1 MIVMTLDCTQNCDYR
16 HVVVVFNATK
26 QGQDFQNDAL
36 SNRHLMLHPVLA
48 DSGDPIVRNAAY
60 TSNGTLS
67 VPALTTAV
75 FVSGR

>member
-1 MIVMTLDCTQNCDYR
+1 MTVDCTQNCDYR

-26 QGQDFQNDAL
+26 QKQDFQDDLL
-36 SNRHLMLHPVLA
+36 SDKHLILHPVLA
-48 DSGDPIVRNAAY
+48 DSSDSIVRNSAY
-60 TSNGTLS
+60 SSNGTLS